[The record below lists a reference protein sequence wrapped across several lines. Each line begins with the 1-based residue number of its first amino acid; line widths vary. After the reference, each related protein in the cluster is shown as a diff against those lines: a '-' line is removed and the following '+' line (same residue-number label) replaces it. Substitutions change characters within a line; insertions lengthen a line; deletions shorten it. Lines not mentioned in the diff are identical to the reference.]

1 MPVGTPWPMW
11 RATLKYHALTSQ
23 GFPSKSFTEM
33 PIQEEDLHFRAF
45 QLPHEECS
53 SILPGMFRACY
64 LPVFICA
71 APPAKSPW
79 SLRRSWKC
87 YRKWSHAAR
96 GSNYTSPPPWKPSC
110 SFPVLLYFVFFSAS
124 TTRVS
129 FKSESCSLDMHSV
142 GLYSY
147 L

>member
-96 GSNYTSPPPWKPSC
+96 GSNYTSPPPWKPSG
-110 SFPVLLYFVFFSAS
+110 SFPVLCFFCFYHQSFLQVGVLQPWHAFRRSLFIFV
-124 TTRVS
+124 
-129 FKSESCSLDMHSV
+129 EL
-142 GLYSY
+142 L
-147 L
+147 